1 MLIRSVLGNIT
12 FSKAVVS
19 KIISK
24 TVIATAGVA
33 AMSTGLIK
41 GLAQKVTG
49 NSLMSGIELTT
60 DDTGLNISLS
70 ITVHYGVRMQEVCK
84 ELQQNIRASL
94 EKFTGLPIDVIH
106 VKVEGI
112 ALSGN

>member
-24 TVIATAGVA
+24 TVITTAGVA

-70 ITVHYGVRMQEVCK
+70 IKQHCIKHIPQALEVGRQPVQPPVC
-84 ELQQNIRASL
+84 L
-94 EKFTGLPIDVIH
+94 
-106 VKVEGI
+106 
-112 ALSGN
+112 